1 MTAPQGDNSLL
12 RVLVIDDQE
21 HVRNWVHSVLKR
33 IGITNVVDAAD
44 GREALAAVTEPGSWF
59 DLILCDLR
67 MPGRDGIET
76 IRAFSALG
84 LESAFVIM
92 SVEEERILETAGVLA
107 EVQGLHLLGTVP
119 KPLTIEKLEPLLAR
133 IRNIPGKNAL
143 GAPLAPES
151 DLRAAFI
158 GNELTL
164 MYQPK
169 VSLRSGEF
177 AGAEALV
184 RWKHP
189 TLGLF
194 QPAAFIPIIEESDD
208 YSAMLTEFCLC
219 EAIACA
225 GRWTAAGQPLSVAI
239 NLSPRAFDRLD
250 LPERVEALAKD
261 ANVSPDHI
269 TLEVTETQ
277 IERDAVRMI
286 DVATRLRLKGFR
298 LSIDD
303 FGTGQSGLAKL
314 QTLPFNE
321 LKIDRR
327 FVDGCASSAAK
338 RAVVQASLALSQSLR
353 MVSVA
358 EGVQQRPDWD
368 LLTELG
374 CDVMQG
380 FFIARPM
387 TEDGL
392 AAWATQWAIRQR

>member
-1 MTAPQGDNSLL
+1 M
-12 RVLVIDDQE
+12 
-21 HVRNWVHSVLKR
+21 
-33 IGITNVVDAAD
+33 
-44 GREALAAVTEPGSWF
+44 
-59 DLILCDLR
+59 
-67 MPGRDGIET
+67 
-76 IRAFSALG
+76 ALG

-92 SVEEERILETAGVLA
+92 SVEEERILETAGMLA
-107 EVQGLHLLGTVP
+107 EGQGLHLLGTVP

-151 DLRAAFI
+151 DLRAAFV

-225 GRWTAAGQPLSVAI
+225 GRWTAAGQPLSIAI
-239 NLSPRAFDRLD
+239 NLSPHAFDRLD

-303 FGTGQSGLAKL
+303 FGTGQSGLVKL

-392 AAWATQWAIRQR
+392 AAWATQWAMRQR